1 MQKRQVD
8 NFRMSDAPE
17 PKKVKG
23 KGKDREEDTQVWG
36 SCPLLPGVPTVPPQ
50 HVPQPWELQRSHD
63 NCVGELQ
70 RSHLCLYYSIYF
82 QKDCFLCIIYPRF
95 YTPDIKKEEEEDDDV
110 MEGTTPDFMIPLRLL
125 AQAVQSAG
133 TPARTAQEPVMG
145 TINSSYYRV
154 TTFASL
160 SIYFQKH
167 CFLCIIYPRFYNPEI
182 TKEEEEDDYV
192 IEGTTPDFMIPQPPL
207 TQAVQS
213 ADMPARTA
221 QEPVME
227 ITKEEEEDDDVMEG
241 TTPDFMIPLRLLAQT
256 VQSADTPAQTAQEPI
271 MGKINSSYYRVTTF
285 ASLSIYFQKH
295 CFLCI
300 IYPCFYNPEITKEE
314 EEDDYVI
321 EGTTPDFMIPQPP
334 LAQAVQSAGTPAR
347 TAEEPVMAPTTS
359 TTASGFGRSAYE
371 FDVEVHIK
379 RDFKEPGEGSE
390 VELEEDP
397 VDITLKPRKVDE
409 YPVDSESLAA
419 PSLVEAINSIDAEAD
434 LALRTVLDPGPDQ
447 DLLSFDWRCDAENFE
462 GVREVFTVPSTGPT
476 FKCAELTPL
485 GVFLKIWDADIIA
498 HIVRETNRYGGE
510 MLRRNEKPNSRL
522 KRWQDV
528 TDDDIKKFFAI
539 IMLQSLVT
547 NNVEREYWYPKL
559 DELRIGNFGD
569 IMPYNRFLI
578 IKRCLH
584 FVNNAS
590 LPVPSNRL
598 DKIMPVIEHLNEKFS
613 SLYILEQN
621 VAIDESLLLWKGRL
635 TFSQKIATKKARVGI
650 KSYELYESRT
660 GYLWR
665 MEVYSGKGHIHVA
678 QVGVQEP
685 VEEHEE
691 GDEPE
696 SATSKIVLTLMRP
709 LFNRGHTLV
718 MDNFYNAP
726 LLSRILKVKHK
737 TDSMGALRL
746 IREFVPEGLRE
757 KAKKNM
763 KAGEV
768 AFSTTKDLSVE
779 VWMDK
784 NVVAMIS
791 TFHQVKIGG
800 IEKYGYYR
808 YKPQVVLDYNLS
820 MDGLNHKDQM
830 LQAYPMEKVRKIIWY
845 KKLFRRLVNVSIHN
859 SFVLFNHNR
868 TQVIGNREFRLQL
881 VKELLQVCGPRAIP
895 RPIEPVA
902 PAAPSQM
909 HLPVKNER
917 SQRCKMCHAAKVRRT
932 TVWRCSTCAV
942 NLCIEGCYI
951 EYHK

>member
-1 MQKRQVD
+1 
-8 NFRMSDAPE
+8 
-17 PKKVKG
+17 
-23 KGKDREEDTQVWG
+23 
-36 SCPLLPGVPTVPPQ
+36 
-50 HVPQPWELQRSHD
+50 
-63 NCVGELQ
+63 
-70 RSHLCLYYSIYF
+70 
-82 QKDCFLCIIYPRF
+82 
-95 YTPDIKKEEEEDDDV
+95 

-133 TPARTAQEPVMG
+133 TPARTAQEPVM
-145 TINSSYYRV
+145 
-154 TTFASL
+154 
-160 SIYFQKH
+160 
-167 CFLCIIYPRFYNPEI
+167 EI

-207 TQAVQS
+207 IQAVQS
-213 ADMPARTA
+213 ADTPARTA

-256 VQSADTPAQTAQEPI
+256 VQSAGTPAQTAQEPI
-271 MGKINSSYYRVTTF
+271 M
-285 ASLSIYFQKH
+285 
-295 CFLCI
+295 
-300 IYPCFYNPEITKEE
+300 EITKEE

-347 TAEEPVMAPTTS
+347 TAEEPVMASTTS

-476 FKCAELTPL
+476 FKSAELTPL

-498 HIVRETNRYGGE
+498 RIVRETNRYGGE

-539 IMLQSLVT
+539 IILQSLVT

-635 TFSQKIATKKARVGI
+635 TFSQKIDKKKARVGM

-691 GDEPE
+691 GM
-696 SATSKIVLTLMRP
+696 SQRVLL
-709 LFNRGHTLV
+709 
-718 MDNFYNAP
+718 
-726 LLSRILKVKHK
+726 
-737 TDSMGALRL
+737 LRL
-746 IREFVPEGLRE
+746 
-757 KAKKNM
+757 
-763 KAGEV
+763 
-768 AFSTTKDLSVE
+768 
-779 VWMDK
+779 
-784 NVVAMIS
+784 
-791 TFHQVKIGG
+791 
-800 IEKYGYYR
+800 
-808 YKPQVVLDYNLS
+808 
-820 MDGLNHKDQM
+820 
-830 LQAYPMEKVRKIIWY
+830 
-845 KKLFRRLVNVSIHN
+845 
-859 SFVLFNHNR
+859 
-868 TQVIGNREFRLQL
+868 
-881 VKELLQVCGPRAIP
+881 
-895 RPIEPVA
+895 
-902 PAAPSQM
+902 
-909 HLPVKNER
+909 
-917 SQRCKMCHAAKVRRT
+917 
-932 TVWRCSTCAV
+932 CS
-942 NLCIEGCYI
+942 L
-951 EYHK
+951 